1 MNSLSVFFIII
12 ATATICII
20 FIQLYSIYEN
30 YNNIKEFNAT
40 HAAFEYSKSIGG
52 TPALDR
58 RVTDV
63 NDTIYDV
70 KQKWRCVPYNK
81 MFVSASIFGFKANSS
96 QNNETIIKK
105 FNTLQECIDFT
116 FSDIYNI
123 DIYNPCIGL
132 NINTRDCDFL
142 KSIL

>member
-1 MNSLSVFFIII
+1 MNALSVFFIVM
-12 ATATICII
+12 ATAALCII

-30 YNNIKEFNAT
+30 YNNIKEFNST

-70 KQKWRCVPYNK
+70 KQKWRCVPYNGNVY
-81 MFVSASIFGFKANSS
+81 VSASVFGFKAIGS
-96 QNNETIIKK
+96 NNTKTIRK
-105 FNTLQECIDFT
+105 FNTLQQCIDFT
-116 FSDIYNI
+116 FSNKDNV
-123 DIYNPCIGL
+123 DIYNPCVAP
-132 NINTRDCDFL
+132 NMNTRDCDFL
-142 KSIL
+142 KSVL